1 MGQSRRMRQT
11 LMAVALAA
19 LVGCKTDVRW
29 AIRTPSAT
37 KDCTRDCRGSPD
49 DPAFR
54 TCISLCGG
62 SVKEGDECGGMV
74 NCTEIETQKTSVV
87 GTVVLVGLLV
97 LGGAAV
103 LGGLAARQP

>member
-1 MGQSRRMRQT
+1 MHKT
-11 LMAVALAA
+11 LVAVLITSVV

-37 KDCTRDCRGSPD
+37 KDCTRECRGSPD

-62 SVKEGDECGGMV
+62 SVKEGDECGGML
-74 NCTEIETQKTSVV
+74 NCTEIETQKTSIW
-87 GTVVLVGLLV
+87 GTVVFVGLLV
-97 LGGAAV
+97 LGGAVLLGAV
-103 LGGLAARQP
+103 AARQP